1 MTRVGP
7 RREEMTGL
15 DDDLVQRFRTIS
27 LERLAR
33 IEAAWSQVLRSLDD
47 VASRQL
53 QREVHTLKGESLV
66 MGFADV
72 NMVCHK
78 LEDLLGVARAR
89 GYAVDD
95 DFDLAVNMA
104 IRFMVMLVRKR
115 VGSQLMAIDLPGFV
129 RQIEGILKRHE
140 KPRARTGSMPPM
152 LRASSSARVPPGIR
166 AHLGPP
172 AVDAFLE
179 YSVASG
185 ARRDRLRDSWHV
197 LRDLIG
203 VQRAVV
209 TTEQLDKYIASTTA
223 LARELGK
230 QIDLDFEIAAAE
242 VTTEVLAAID
252 VAVLHLLRNAVDH
265 GIEPPAARAAA
276 GKRPS
281 GSIRLRG
288 RLEGGAYL
296 LSAEDDGR
304 GIDFRSVQ
312 ERAAELG
319 LVPSGTEL
327 AHERLVELMCHPGL
341 STRGEASE
349 VSGRG
354 VGLDAVRGSVLELG
368 GTLTA
373 VSEPGRGTTFTVS
386 IPTPAISAEG
396 HMIRA
401 PGLRFPVV
409 IAPGWRV
416 LDRVHAPMLVDLG
429 VALGIPQ
436 SNSISST
443 VWAFSN
449 GTIEVGLLCGDKPSM
464 VNARRLVTTPS
475 TSVAEVITVDAI
487 EGLLVRPERIPG
499 MSDYRP

>member
-1 MTRVGP
+1 
-7 RREEMTGL
+7 MTGL
-15 DDDLVQRFRTIS
+15 DDDLVQRFRSIS

-33 IEAAWSQVLRSLDD
+33 IEAAWAQVMRSLDD
-47 VASRQL
+47 EASRQL

-104 IRFMVMLVRKR
+104 VRFMVMLIRKR
-115 VGSQLMAIDLPGFV
+115 VGSQLFAIDLPGFV

-140 KPRARTGSMPPM
+140 KPRARGSTIPP
-152 LRASSSARVPPGIR
+152 LRSASPVRVPPGIR

-185 ARRDRLRDSWHV
+185 PRRDRLRDSWHA

-203 VQRAVV
+203 VQRAVI
-209 TTEQLDKYIASTTA
+209 TTEQLDKYIGSTTA

-230 QIDLDFEIAAAE
+230 RIDLCLEISAAE
-242 VTTEVLAAID
+242 VTVEVLAAID
-252 VAVLHLLRNAVDH
+252 VAALHLLRNAVDH
-265 GIEPPAARAAA
+265 GIEPPDVRVRA
-276 GKRPS
+276 GKPAI
-281 GSIRLRG
+281 GLIRLRG
-288 RLEGGAYL
+288 RLENGAYV

-304 GIDFRSVQ
+304 GIDFRTVQ
-312 ERAAELG
+312 ERAAEAG
-319 LVPSGTEL
+319 LVPSGVEL

-354 VGLDAVRGSVLELG
+354 VGLDAVRGNVVELG
-368 GTLTA
+368 GTLNA
-373 VSEPGRGTTFTVS
+373 VSAPGRGTTFTVS
-386 IPTPAISAEG
+386 IPTPTISAEG

-416 LDRVHAPMLVDLG
+416 LERSTPPLLVDLG
-429 VALGIPQ
+429 VALGMPQ
-436 SNSISST
+436 SNSISAT
-443 VWAFSN
+443 VWSFSN
-449 GTIEVGLLCGDKPSM
+449 GTLELGLLCGDRPAV
-464 VNARRLVTTPS
+464 VNARRIVTTPS
-475 TSVAEVITVDAI
+475 TSVAEVVTVGAI

-499 MSDYRP
+499 VA